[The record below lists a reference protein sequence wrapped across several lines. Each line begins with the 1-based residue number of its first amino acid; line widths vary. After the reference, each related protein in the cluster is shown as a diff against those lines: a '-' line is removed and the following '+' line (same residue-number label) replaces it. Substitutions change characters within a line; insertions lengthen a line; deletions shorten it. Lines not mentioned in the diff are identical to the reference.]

1 TGAKA
6 SARSVQEAFDRLH
19 ELIEK
24 KEIRE
29 RDLVAV
35 VIASHLIESRDGTV
49 IAASDTQIDAAP
61 RPAVAGRD
69 VAELLG
75 QLTDYGCRVVLFL
88 DGLHR
93 LEDPLA
99 SEIKPFVRELQRK
112 RRVITFVASKEGPS
126 GVDDTR
132 EHGLFALGILQVFQG
147 ADLAGARTNRA
158 APYTLDQFKTALRN
172 TVLNLS
178 ERRQEAFC
186 YIPLEVPERSLLAQP

>member
-1 TGAKA
+1 MQA
-6 SARSVQEAFDRLH
+6 AFDRLH

-35 VIASHLIESRDGTV
+35 VIASHLLESQDGAL
-49 IAASDTQIDAAP
+49 IAAADTQTNGSI

-88 DGLHR
+88 DGLHK
-93 LEDPLA
+93 LEDPLT
-99 SEIKPFVRELQRK
+99 SDIKPLVRELQRK

-132 EHGLFALGILQVFQG
+132 EHGLFALGILQVFQQAG
-147 ADLAGARTNRA
+147 LAGAGNNRA
-158 APYTLDQFKTALRN
+158 APYTLDQFKTVLRN
-172 TVLNLS
+172 AVLNLS

-186 YIPLEVPERSLLAQP
+186 YIPLEVPEQSLFARPQP